1 MLNKGFYP
9 SSFLFL
15 AIVLGFA
22 TACASST
29 TQSQPKPTPT
39 SSVVFSGDFFPTAT
53 PITPPATDG
62 SSVSPTVPQLPDVA
76 AVVAKVGPSVVSLL
90 VERGGGFAGGSG
102 IIFDAEGHILT
113 NNHVIQDANRVT
125 VTLDDG
131 HQYDARVVSTDRLTD
146 LAILKIESVVY
157 PHVNF
162 ADPGSV
168 QVGQWVIAIGNAL
181 ALPGGPSVTVGVVS
195 AVDRSFEAQRGRILN
210 GLIQTDSVI
219 NPGNSGGP
227 LLNLSGEIVGINTAV
242 LRGERIEGIGFAVSA
257 ETAIPVSRELIAN
270 GRVKWAW
277 LGVVASDLS
286 LQVAAER
293 GLPSN
298 QGVLLV
304 DVTEDGSAWEAG
316 LREDDVL
323 LSISGNSVGT
333 VRDLTRLL
341 RYDFRAGDQ
350 VEVDIW
356 RDGQQHTIKVILGE
370 RPP

>member
-1 MLNKGFYP
+1 M
-9 SSFLFL
+9 
-15 AIVLGFA
+15 
-22 TACASST
+22 
-29 TQSQPKPTPT
+29 
-39 SSVVFSGDFFPTAT
+39 
-53 PITPPATDG
+53 
-62 SSVSPTVPQLPDVA
+62 
-76 AVVAKVGPSVVSLL
+76 VSLL
-90 VERGGGFAGGSG
+90 VERGSGFAGGSG
-102 IIFDAEGHILT
+102 VIIDAESHILT
-113 NNHVIQDANRVT
+113 NNHVIQDADRVT

-131 HQYDARVVSTDRLTD
+131 HQYDARVVGTDRLTD
-146 LAILKIESVVY
+146 LAVLKIESVVY

-210 GLIQTDSVI
+210 GLIQTDTVI

-286 LQVAAER
+286 LQGAAER
-293 GLPSN
+293 GLSPD

-304 DVTEDGSAWEAG
+304 DVTEDGPAWEAG

-323 LSISGNSVGT
+323 LSISGNSVCS
-333 VRDLTRLL
+333 VRDLVRLL
-341 RYDFRAGDQ
+341 RNDFRAGDQ
-350 VEVDIW
+350 VGVDIW
-356 RDGQQHTIKVILGE
+356 RDSQLHTSQVILGE